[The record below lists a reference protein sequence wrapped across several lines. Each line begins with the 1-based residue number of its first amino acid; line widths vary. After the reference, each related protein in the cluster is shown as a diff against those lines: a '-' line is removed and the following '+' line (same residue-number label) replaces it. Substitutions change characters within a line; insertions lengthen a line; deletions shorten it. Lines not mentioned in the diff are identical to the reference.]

1 MEGPDHGWFAG
12 GWERAVRRQL
22 TQLDRGLVVVLMA
35 IVLLGLYNLSSAS
48 KPLGASLHWTHVI
61 HLCIGFGAAAMV
73 ASFHYRNL
81 EGLAYP
87 LFFATVGLLVA
98 TMLFGKVVNGSRRWL
113 SLGFMNLQTSDL
125 AKLAVIVVVARIF
138 HLERWEGS
146 LTLRE
151 IFRPMNL
158 SRPLALVAG
167 VLTISLAGDDLS
179 APRLEKVERGRPRVQ
194 GVLSR
199 DQATL
204 ELGRVGDVRMPY
216 AKVEGIHARVFRL
229 KDGLYQLMD
238 LDSKAG
244 TFLNGEKVA
253 GPVTLRN
260 GDQIRLGSSPRAEL
274 KFSAFLLEV
283 RPWLP
288 GLALVGMIWLA
299 AAFVVQSRK
308 GRWSA
313 RDVAAPIDV
322 VALPCALILVQP
334 DLGTTLMVLLIAFSM
349 ILFVGLRPSSLL
361 SLIGGSAAFGVVAW
375 FSLLKPYQ
383 KERVRTFLNPASDL
397 AGAGYH
403 QHQSLIAIGSGEWFG
418 KGHGQGTQTQL
429 SFLPEQQTDFI
440 FSVWAE
446 EHGFVGCLLVVGL
459 YAALILLCLRIAL
472 RARDRFGALLVVGVT
487 STLFWHTAVNML
499 MVLRLAPV
507 VGVPLPLWSN
517 GGSFVLTTM
526 VGLGLV
532 AGIDMRRKMF

>member
-1 MEGPDHGWFAG
+1 M
-12 GWERAVRRQL
+12 RRYL
-22 TQLDRGLVVVLMA
+22 PQLDRALVAVVMA
-35 IVLLGLYNLSSAS
+35 IVVLGLYNLSSAG
-48 KPLGASLHWTHVI
+48 KPLGTSLHWVHTA
-61 HLCIGFGAAAMV
+61 HLVIGFGAAAMV

-87 LFFATVGLLVA
+87 IFFVTVGLLVA

-125 AKLAVIVVVARIF
+125 AKLAVIVVVARTF
-138 HLERWEGS
+138 HLERWEGTI
-146 LTLRE
+146 TLRD
-151 IFRPMNL
+151 IFRPLNL
-158 SRPLALVAG
+158 SRPVALVAA
-167 VLTISLAGDDLS
+167 VLTISLAGDLWF
-179 APRLEKVERGRPRVQ
+179 PPKLERVVRGRPRVM
-194 GVLSR
+194 GVLTAEQTSL
-199 DQATL
+199 Q
-204 ELGRVGDVRMPY
+204 LGRSAEVRMPY
-216 AKVEGIHARVFRL
+216 SKVEGLHARVFRL
-229 KDGLYQLMD
+229 WDGVYQLQD
-238 LDSKAG
+238 LDSTPG
-244 TFLNGEKVA
+244 TFLNGERVV
-253 GPVTLRN
+253 GPVTLRH
-260 GDQIRLGSSPRAEL
+260 GDVIRLGSSPRAEL
-274 KFSAFLLEV
+274 RFSARLLRI

-288 GLALVGMIWLA
+288 GVALLGLLWLA
-299 AAFVVQSRK
+299 VAFWHQTRK
-308 GRWSA
+308 RRWVF
-313 RDVAAPIDV
+313 RDLAAPIDV
-322 VALPCALILVQP
+322 VMLPCVLILIQP

-349 ILFVGLRPSSLL
+349 ILFVGLRTSALV
-361 SLIGGSAAFGVVAW
+361 SLIGGSIVFGVLSW
-375 FSLLKPYQ
+375 SLILKPYQ
-383 KERVRTFLNPASDL
+383 KERVLTFLNPASDL

-446 EHGFVGCLLVVGL
+446 EHGFMGCLLVVGL

-472 RARDRFGALLVVGVT
+472 RARDRFGSLLVVGVT
-487 STLFWHTAVNML
+487 STLFWHTVVNML

-532 AGIDMRRKMF
+532 ANIDMRRKMF